1 MDNNVLSSFM
11 RKKAR
16 VGLEDGFIFGESGSG
31 FMRMNIA
38 CPRYILKE
46 ALIRIETAVDRL

>member
-1 MDNNVLSSFM
+1 M
-11 RKKAR
+11 KKEAK

-38 CPRYILKE
+38 CPRSILKE
-46 ALIRIETAVDRL
+46 ALERIENAVNEL